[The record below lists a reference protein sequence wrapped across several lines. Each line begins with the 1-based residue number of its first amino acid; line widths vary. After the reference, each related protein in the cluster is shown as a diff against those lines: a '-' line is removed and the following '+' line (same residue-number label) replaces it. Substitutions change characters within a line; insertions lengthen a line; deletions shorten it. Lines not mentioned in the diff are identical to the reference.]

1 MKVGVIFFIVYF
13 NDLLGKFVFLVF
25 IILDFWEFL
34 FFGERC
40 LYKVI

>member
-1 MKVGVIFFIVYF
+1 MKVVVIFFIVYF

-34 FFGERC
+34 FFSERC